1 MVNDYIKDATRMD
14 FTAKDLRTWAGSIH
28 ALQALWSLGEAI
40 TETDGKKNIVAALD
54 IVSKKLGNTRSVCK
68 KYYVHPILLELYQER
83 KLNKYMEELN
93 KLEEPN
99 NKSDLIA
106 EEKILMKILKSYQ

>member
-1 MVNDYIKDATRMD
+1 MD